1 MKKLVSLFLSVIL
14 SAFCCVGTLAN
25 SPVDSDKNFMPTSNV
40 TLATPRYTHVSYV
53 GAKIVETTLG
63 FVRCTATAACMF
75 DNYTFV
81 LTCTLQRT
89 NGSTGWTNYKT
100 ETETFTELGENIVYD
115 TWYAPAGYTYRT
127 HTEIVI
133 KNSRTGKVVETATA
147 DSPFIYR

>member
-1 MKKLVSLFLSVIL
+1 MSAILFAI
-14 SAFCCVGTLAN
+14 CCVGVFAN
-25 SPVDSDKNFMPTSNV
+25 SSLEQDKSLISNSSETSLV
-40 TLATPRYTHVSYV
+40 TPRYTHVSYV
-53 GAKIVETTLG
+53 GAKIVETSLG
-63 FVRCTATAACMF
+63 FVRCTSTAACMY

-89 NGSTGWTNYKT
+89 DGSTGWSNYKT
-100 ETETFTELGENIVYD
+100 TTETFTALGENAVEK